1 MLGEGPT
8 DYVICVFG
16 TFGNELGLTFSKAKK
31 KFWSRLHYTNINLPT
46 QFCLKNINWKMSS
59 QKKYQRKKMFMIFQL
74 ILMLLSIHKYWM
86 VKNNTKLIQNYN
98 LILDF

>member
-46 QFCLKNINWKMSS
+46 QFCLKNIN
-59 QKKYQRKKMFMIFQL
+59 
-74 ILMLLSIHKYWM
+74 
-86 VKNNTKLIQNYN
+86 
-98 LILDF
+98 